1 MLLVVFSFYS
11 IRIFD
16 CTILKL
22 FAAIGGPA
30 SMDIGYGSQYDN
42 LSDQQGGGSAYYYPP
57 NPEDF
62 AGTAGQRSTDSIASI
77 EHL

>member
-1 MLLVVFSFYS
+1 
-11 IRIFD
+11 
-16 CTILKL
+16 
-22 FAAIGGPA
+22 
-30 SMDIGYGSQYDN
+30 MDVGYGLQYDN
-42 LSDQQGGGSAYYYPP
+42 LSDQQGGGSGYYYPP